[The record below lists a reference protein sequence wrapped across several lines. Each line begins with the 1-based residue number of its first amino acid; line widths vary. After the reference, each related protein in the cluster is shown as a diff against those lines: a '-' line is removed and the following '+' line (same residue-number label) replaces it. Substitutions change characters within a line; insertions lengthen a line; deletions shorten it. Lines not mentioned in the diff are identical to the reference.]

1 MIMTNNRK
9 DATDI
14 RNETEKDPRWS
25 AVMRKDKSAD
35 GSFFY
40 GVKTTGV
47 FCRPSCAA
55 RPAKAENISFYD
67 DIAAAVEAGYRACK
81 RCKPDQQSSD
91 QRLADLIIDSCRFI
105 DQCDEAPTLGQLAD
119 RIKLSP
125 YHFHRLFKA
134 RTGLTPKAY
143 INARR
148 AGRLR
153 EQLNENV
160 SVTEAIFNAGYN
172 SNSRFYEKSEQLLG
186 MTASKYKSGGK
197 DMEIRFAVGESA
209 LGAVLVAQSQ
219 KGICAI
225 FLGDDADT
233 LVRNLQDR
241 FPLATFLGADEQ
253 FEKLVASVV
262 GFVQAPATGL
272 DLPLD
277 IRGTAFQQRVWQAL
291 QTIPTGKTMTYG
303 EIAKIIGA
311 PGAVRAVG
319 TACGANPLAVV
330 IPCHRVVKTNGDLSG
345 YRWGVERKRALLDS
359 ERH

>member
-1 MIMTNNRK
+1 MTREHK
-9 DATDI
+9 ESTGAAAT
-14 RNETEKDPRWS
+14 TEEDPRWL
-25 AVMRKDKSAD
+25 AVLRKDKAAD

-40 GVKTTGV
+40 GVRTTGV

-55 RPAKAENISFYD
+55 RPAKPENVSFHTS
-67 DIAAAVEAGYRACK
+67 IAAAEQAGFRPCK
-81 RCKPDQQSSD
+81 RCKPDQQSSE

-105 DQCDEAPTLGQLAD
+105 EQCDSAPALATLAD
-119 RIKLSP
+119 RAGLSP

-143 INARR
+143 GAAQIANRMR
-148 AGRLR
+148 A
-153 EQLNENV
+153 QLDENI

-172 SNSRFYEKSEQLLG
+172 SSSRFYEKSDRLLG
-186 MTASKYKSGGK
+186 MTASKYKSGGD
-197 DMEIRFAVGESA
+197 DMEIRFAVGEST

-225 FLGDDADT
+225 FLGDDAQA
-233 LVRNLQDR
+233 LVRSLQDR
-241 FPLATFLGADEQ
+241 FPRATFIGGDDR
-253 FEKLVASVV
+253 FEKLVALVV
-262 GFVQAPATGL
+262 GFVQAPAAGL

-291 QTIPTGKTMTYG
+291 QAIPTGKTMTYG
-303 EIAKIIGA
+303 EIAKMIGA

-330 IPCHRVVKTNGDLSG
+330 IPCHRVVKTSGDLSG

-359 ERH
+359 ERQ